1 MTIEIIQKMS
11 RDSSISRERRN
22 NIDKML
28 QIYIKYGFKAHLTYP
43 ETLGDIISAIDV
55 YKPDLVFCA
64 LDHIIEKYK
73 NNNITHNVHKYFE
86 MNNVN
91 YIGSSSEIIEL
102 ALSKSALK
110 IEWEKHKINTPPFV
124 FIGHHESNLEPGI
137 KKLIELGAFP
147 YILKPEN
154 LGNSRGIDDSS
165 IVHNAIE
172 LTQGLA
178 RLRAQYQGAI
188 LIEHYLGEYR
198 DMMEITCA
206 MIGEPGSM
214 RLMPAQI
221 VLKDSKKH
229 HLVTTEDKDQNR
241 TILQPLPA
249 ELRAKVI
256 DFAKS
261 AFEVAGVRD
270 YARGD
275 FFFADGKLWAIEING
290 QPMIPDQWFA
300 DAAEFDGLT
309 EEQYLVAIVAAGYR
323 RLKREGK
330 IDKPFPEA
338 AEQLLK
344 EVF

>member
-11 RDSSISRERRN
+11 RDSSISSARQS

-28 QIYIKYGFKAHLTYP
+28 QIYIKYGFKAHITYA
-43 ETLGDIISAIDV
+43 ETLDDIISAIVV

-64 LDHIIEKYK
+64 LDHIIEKYI

-91 YIGSSSEIIEL
+91 YIGSSSDIIEL

-110 IEWEKHKINTPPFV
+110 IEWEKHKINTPPFG
-124 FIGHHESNLEPGI
+124 FIGHNENNLEPGI
-137 KKLIELGAFP
+137 KKLIELDAFP

-165 IVHNAIE
+165 IVHNPIE

-178 RLRAQYQGAI
+178 RLRAQYPGAI
-188 LIEHYLGEYR
+188 LVEHYLGEYR

-206 MIGEPGSM
+206 MIGGPGSM
-214 RLMPAQI
+214 RLMPAQV
-221 VLKDSKKH
+221 VLRHSKKH
-229 HLVTTEDKDQNR
+229 HLITTEDKDQNR
-241 TILQPLPA
+241 TSLQPLSP
-249 ELRAKVI
+249 ELREKVI
-256 DFAKS
+256 DFAKR

-275 FFFADGKLWAIEING
+275 FFFADGKLWAIEVNG
-290 QPMIPDQWFA
+290 QPMVPDQWFA
-300 DAAEFDGLT
+300 GAAALDGLT
-309 EEQYLVAIVAAGYR
+309 EEQYLVAIVGAGYR

-338 AEQLLK
+338 AAQLIK